1 MRTLILAAGMLVLAA
16 CATPSSV
23 EGETAGPAATLNA
36 YQCAIVARDLAGTE
50 ALFTADAIIVE
61 QGNNEGDYETYR
73 EHHLGPELG
82 EVRDFRFDG
91 YAVDIEVAGN
101 QARAL
106 ETYTYHIVLSDRRA
120 VDRQGAATSVLM
132 RGADGRWRIAQYH
145 SSSRAITPP
154 A

>member
-1 MRTLILAAGMLVLAA
+1 MRTLLLAAGMLVLAA
-16 CATPSSV
+16 CATPSRV
-23 EGETAGPAATLNA
+23 EGDAAGPAATLTA
-36 YQCAIVARDLAGTE
+36 YQRAIVARDLAGTE
-50 ALFTADAIIVE
+50 TLFTSDAIIVE
-61 QGNNEGDYETYR
+61 QGHNEGDYATYR
-73 EHHLGPELG
+73 EHHLGPELA

-91 YAVDIEVAGN
+91 YAVDIDVAGN

-106 ETYTYHIVLSDRRA
+106 ETYTYHIVLSDGRA
-120 VDRQGAATSVLM
+120 VDRQGAATSVLI

>member
-36 YQCAIVARDLAGTE
+36 YQRAIVARDLADTE
-50 ALFTADAIIVE
+50 TLFTADAIIVE
-61 QGNNEGDYETYR
+61 QGNNEGDYATYR

-91 YAVDIEVAGN
+91 YAAQIEVVGN

-106 ETYTYHIVLSDRRA
+106 ETYTYHIVLSDGRA
-120 VDRQGAATSVLM
+120 VDRQGAATNVLM